1 MSTTVN
7 RRAGCPD
14 EHPGGPAAEVWRYG
28 ILGALEVR
36 HGGRPAAVERPRH
49 RAVLTWLL
57 LHADRL
63 VTTEQLVDAVWGEN
77 PVATA
82 RGRVHAAV
90 SELRKTLRAGGS
102 QPLVSRNGGYCLL
115 TEGATVDAVRFRQG
129 VAGARRLACD
139 GDPAGAASALRE
151 GLSLWRGTA
160 LAGLEAPF
168 AGAARAHLEEERFAA
183 QELLADLELS
193 LGRHQELV
201 PELGAV
207 LDRYPTREGIA
218 ERLVLALYRSG
229 RQTDALAVVRRVRRR
244 LGEEYGLD
252 PGRSIGDL
260 ESAVLRGDPALL
272 GAPRRPRETAAI
284 PAGPPERQPVVP
296 SPGTGPSQAP
306 EPSPALD
313 PPAAPGP
320 SPRSVAPHSVAPQF
334 RPAQLPPAV
343 ADFAG
348 RCAELGEL
356 QEQLRQAAG
365 QAGAP
370 GARVCAV
377 TGPGGIGKTELA
389 LHAAHRAAGLFP
401 DGQLHADLRGGERV
415 PAPPAEVLA
424 GFLRALG
431 VPAGAVPAAAED
443 RAALYRS
450 VLAHRRLLV
459 VLDDARDA
467 GQIRPLLPGSGRCAV
482 VVTGRSK
489 LAGLV
494 GAHRVDLERLDDT
507 EAHALFAGAL
517 GPRRAAAEP
526 EATAEVLAACAGLPL
541 ALRIVAARLTVRR
554 HWTVAAMSARL
565 GDHGRRLDE
574 LRIDDLAVRTCFET
588 SYRRLAAPGGHG
600 RAPDPAR
607 AFRLLGIAPGS
618 GISRPAA
625 AALLDLSPRQADE
638 VLEHLVDAGLLES
651 PAPGHYRLHDLLRL
665 FAAER
670 AAAEESEAALR
681 AAVERVTD
689 WYLNGLVEA
698 DTLLFPARPPAAA
711 PAVPLTA
718 YREDRRVTDG
728 GAGLRAVG

>member
-7 RRAGCPD
+7 RRAECPD
-14 EHPGGPAAEVWRYG
+14 ERPGGAAAEVWQYG

-90 SELRKTLRAGGS
+90 SELRKTLRTGGS
-102 QPLVSRNGGYCLL
+102 KPLVSRNGGYCLL
-115 TEGATVDAVRFRQG
+115 TEGATVDVVRFRQG
-129 VAGARRLACD
+129 VDGARRLACD
-139 GDPAGAASALRE
+139 GDPAGAATALRE
-151 GLSLWRGTA
+151 GLGLWRGTA

-168 AGAARAHLEEERFAA
+168 AGATRAQLEEERFAA

-244 LGEEYGLD
+244 LGDEYGLD
-252 PGRSIGDL
+252 PGRSLGEL

-272 GAPRRPRETAAI
+272 GAPRTGIRETAAI
-284 PAGPPERQPVVP
+284 PAGPSERQPVGP
-296 SPGTGPSQAP
+296 SPGAGPSRAP
-306 EPSPALD
+306 EPSPAPD

-320 SPRSVAPHSVAPQF
+320 SPHSVAPQF

-343 ADFAG
+343 SDFAG

-356 QEQLRQAAG
+356 QDQLRQAG
-365 QAGAP
+365 EP
-370 GARVCAV
+370 GLRVCAV
-377 TGPGGIGKTELA
+377 TGPGGIGKTALT
-389 LHAAHRAAGLFP
+389 LHAAHRSAGLFP
-401 DGQLHADLRGGERV
+401 DGQLHADLRGGDRV
-415 PAPPAEVLA
+415 PAPPTEVLA

-431 VPAGAVPAAAED
+431 VSAGAVPAAAED

-459 VLDDARDA
+459 VLDDARDVA
-467 GQIRPLLPGSGRCAV
+467 QIRPLLPGSGRCAV
-482 VVTGRSK
+482 VVTSRSK

-565 GDHGRRLDE
+565 GDHGRTLDE
-574 LRIDDLAVRTCFET
+574 LHIDDLAVRTCFET
-588 SYRRLAAPGGHG
+588 SYRRLAAPGGRR

-607 AFRLLGIAPGS
+607 AFRLLGIAPAS
-618 GISRPAA
+618 VISRPAA

-638 VLEHLVDAGLLES
+638 VLEHLVDSCLLES
-651 PAPGHYRLHDLLRL
+651 PAPGHYRLHGLLRL

-670 AAAEESEAALR
+670 AAAEESEAARR

-689 WYLNGLVEA
+689 WYLSSLVEA
-698 DTLLFPARPPAAA
+698 DALHFPGRPSVAA

-728 GAGLRAVG
+728 GAGLRAAG